1 MIKAQIPTKKRKQI
15 LRIANALREYVF
27 ISSLKYSNTKTKQI
41 TLAIVLI
48 TSKLFMTTDINRQ
61 SKMR

>member
-1 MIKAQIPTKKRKQI
+1 MIKAQIPTKKRKQT

-48 TSKLFMTTDINRQ
+48 TSNLFMTTDIKRQ

>member
-15 LRIANALREYVF
+15 LRIAKALREYVF